1 MYRRD
6 FLKLSGL
13 FSAAVFIPLNS
24 LTKEFSFPVEV
35 EAQGNLFRGTTDGKI
50 LISADAGK
58 TWQLHTNFGSNFS
71 IMNLGMNLW
80 GQVEAQ
86 LGFADHSFEVALAKN
101 GVAWKAV

>member
-13 FSAAVFIPLNS
+13 FSAAVLIPLNS
-24 LTKEFSFPVEV
+24 LAKAISLPVEV
-35 EAQGNLFRGTTDGKI
+35 EAQGNLFRGTADGKI
-50 LISADAGK
+50 FISADAGK

-71 IMNLGMNLW
+71 IVNLGLNLW

-86 LGFADHSFEVALAKN
+86 LGFADHSFQVALAKN
-101 GVAWKAV
+101 GIAWKAV